1 MRIGLYS
8 IRVSTTIHV
17 PNELLASVDRRAKQ
31 LGLSRNRYILRAL
44 ERAVEEETAW
54 SPELRRELATASEDL
69 EGRLAL
75 DELRAAVT
83 AGRTRKPPP
92 DL

>member
-1 MRIGLYS
+1 M
-8 IRVSTTIHV
+8 STTIHV
-17 PNELLASVDRRAKQ
+17 PSELLSSVDRRAKQ

-54 SPELRRELATASEDL
+54 SPELRKELAAASEDPESRRAL
-69 EGRLAL
+69 E
-75 DELRAAVT
+75 ELRAAIT
-83 AGRTRKPPP
+83 ANRTRKPPP